1 MTFTASASAM
11 LLLELS
17 KMAKVKLKDSVGML
31 SDVIKT
37 FPENFGQR

>member
-17 KMAKVKLKDSVGML
+17 KMAKVKNSVGML